1 MAFSICPPAFIYL
14 VFSVIEVIMD
24 TSVGLYNTALVKFV
38 ISILMTYALDLLCKH
53 NLGVVAWIFVFIPFI
68 LKTIVVAILLLGLGL
83 SPSQG
88 SLPSYVP
95 IQEGYINRYGPE
107 SDHLGSN
114 RNEFLSQESK
124 NFDNFYELEFWKPPD
139 NISQKEKQE
148 NE

>member
-24 TSVGLYNTALVKFV
+24 TSIGLYNTALIKFV
-38 ISILMTYALDLLCKH
+38 ISILMTYALDLLCKN

-88 SLPSYVP
+88 SLPSYAP
-95 IQEGYINRYGPE
+95 IQEGLLPRHNGNTEPLEPRLGFIQNQNIVDNPE
-107 SDHLGSN
+107 GWLN
-114 RNEFLSQESK
+114 N
-124 NFDNFYELEFWKPPD
+124 
-139 NISQKEKQE
+139 
-148 NE
+148 